1 MAAMGGGL
9 YAASLAANS
18 VPGAAGYAQATLRY
32 QFVAFDTANQVLAR
46 SQVYSDVTLGTCP

>member
-1 MAAMGGGL
+1 MGQRGLERRCAHGSDGGR
-9 YAASLAANS
+9 
-18 VPGAAGYAQATLRY
+18 GYAQTTLRY